1 MYEKSVICCTV
12 ELAMRSSAWLTSL
25 SLCLAHQTLCSRT
38 VERGRGRR
46 QVIKSLCVLLHFCS
60 CPGCLH
66 PYPWCRC
73 CVLLLLN
80 LRCSCGSGGLTL
92 CMSGTRRG
100 RIFPVESKGKSGE
113 PLVVVWRGWCWLT
126 LTPSG
131 RAHPLMCHVV
141 AVGCHS
147 PGASVLIMSR
157 VVAEVPGCWGGPLT
171 RWWGTRSH
179 AMARR
184 RFVAVGIPHRLPTV
198 RVYLN
203 CRVCHSPP
211 TDAACDRVKEQY
223 AGVTRYQ
230 GLHFSHSILTQHRT
244 RAQESYVYRNRT
256 MRHQTSQ
263 TEFSL

>member
-1 MYEKSVICCTV
+1 M
-12 ELAMRSSAWLTSL
+12 
-25 SLCLAHQTLCSRT
+25 
-38 VERGRGRR
+38 ERGRGRR

-131 RAHPLMCHVV
+131 RARPLMCHVV

-171 RWWGTRSH
+171 WWWGTRSH

-203 CRVCHSPP
+203 CRVCTLTSNQCSLCSSKRTVCRSDEMP
-211 TDAACDRVKEQY
+211 RVTFLTLHPY
-223 AGVTRYQ
+223 PAPNAGTGIVR
-230 GLHFSHSILTQHRT
+230 L
-244 RAQESYVYRNRT
+244 RNCT
-256 MRHQTSQ
+256 IRHQTSQ